1 MARKLGL
8 TRARMTRRLDLLLL
22 APNLQDA
29 VRALEAVDDAEPM
42 AQRPLRSVAHAGT
55 WAPQR
60 AGYASAI
67 RRG

>member
-1 MARKLGL
+1 
-8 TRARMTRRLDLLLL
+8 MTRRLGLLLL
-22 APNLQDA
+22 APDLQDA

-42 AQRPLRSVAHAGT
+42 AERPLRSVAHAGT

-60 AGYASAI
+60 AVCAPAI

>member
-1 MARKLGL
+1 
-8 TRARMTRRLDLLLL
+8 MTRPLDLLLL

-29 VRALEAVDDAEPM
+29 VRALEAADGAEPM
-42 AQRPLRSVAHAGT
+42 AERPARSVAHAGT

-60 AGYASAI
+60 EVCASVI